1 VHNRADLSRNVDV
14 VALFLTAI
22 PTNVAARE
30 FPAGD
35 PADGKYPTLRAPQA
49 GAELAKRLR
58 KVK

>member
-1 VHNRADLSRNVDV
+1 MHNRADLSRNEDV

-30 FPAGD
+30 FRAGD
-35 PADGKYPTLRAPQA
+35 PRNGKYPTLRAPQA

>member
-30 FPAGD
+30 FRAGG
-35 PADGKYPTLRAPQA
+35 PRNGKYPALPAPQA
-49 GAELAKRLR
+49 GAELTRRLR
-58 KVK
+58 KVT